1 MYDVLSL
8 GPLILFKGFFQS
20 HLLKAKKT
28 ADADALKAFDTPL
41 FLWSFMFV
49 WKKIA
54 KDNDIVEKL
63 RQSLAKFEKSRKL
76 VAVSALV
83 LALAPG
89 EPSASAGV
97 LGQAE
102 GNKLPFMNLDVF
114 CPSKQPIGP
123 TPKMLV

>member
-1 MYDVLSL
+1 MVFISL

-20 HLLKAKKT
+20 HILKAKKT
-28 ADADALKAFDTPL
+28 ADANALKAFDTPL

-54 KDNDIVEKL
+54 KDDDVVEKL
-63 RQSLAKFEKSRKL
+63 CQSLAKFEKSRKP
-76 VAVSALV
+76 VAVLASPLP
-83 LALAPG
+83 LALG
-89 EPSASAGV
+89 EPLASAGV
-97 LGQAE
+97 SGQAE

>member
-28 ADADALKAFDTPL
+28 ADANALKAFDTPL

-54 KDNDIVEKL
+54 KDDNVVERL
-63 RQSLAKFEKSRKL
+63 RQSLAKFEKSRKP
-76 VAVSALV
+76 VAVSA

-97 LGQAE
+97 SGQAE
-102 GNKLPFMNLDVF
+102 GNKFPFMNLDVSH
-114 CPSKQPIGP
+114 PSKQPIHP
-123 TPKMLV
+123 MPKMLV

>member
-8 GPLILFKGFFQS
+8 GSLILLKGFFQS

-28 ADADALKAFDTPL
+28 ADAEALKAFDTPL

-54 KDNDIVEKL
+54 KDNNVVERL
-63 RQSLAKFEKSRKL
+63 RQSLAKFEKSRKP
-76 VAVSALV
+76 VAVLASAS
-83 LALAPG
+83 APG
-89 EPSASAGV
+89 EPSVSAGV
-97 LGQAE
+97 SGQAE
-102 GNKLPFMNLDVF
+102 GNKLPFMNLDVPR
-114 CPSKQPIGP
+114 PSKQPVCP